1 MDLILYQWCQTY
13 HNVVVMKKYLIVK
26 KWVENVDEFLIVKQ
40 RLSFVWWLLELYFWC
55 FWVVLL
61 KLMEKMF
68 KDNFQYLQQL
78 TYRLSFL
85 HLHIFKIIL
94 LWIVYLL
101 DYLPIAHLFQRFFF
115 KLFQFI
121 VQLIYQFHCIVIN
134 MKNFVLYQFCWWLL
148 LENNLLL
155 VLEII

>member
-1 MDLILYQWCQTY
+1 
-13 HNVVVMKKYLIVK
+13 MKKYFIVK

-40 RLSFVWWLLELYFWC
+40 RLSFVWWLFELYFWC
-55 FWVVLL
+55 FWIVLL